1 MLEFVTS
8 RAAAWDCPISIH
20 ANLYT
25 FDAHPRTADNLEV
38 FRRWEEV
45 RVQNWLTEE
54 QKKMLQNLQQEHI
67 LLVNEKN
74 NFELVPYEHITEA
87 ANGSKELRA
96 FIFERQNNLYVTYW
110 HISGSKKLV
119 LPLNA
124 SDIKLYKNLGQ
135 EENLVT
141 GQGNSVTVPL
151 GNRLYLKASNVSKEE
166 LIDAF
171 AEATII
177 D

>member
-1 MLEFVTS
+1 
-8 RAAAWDCPISIH
+8 
-20 ANLYT
+20 
-25 FDAHPRTADNLEV
+25 
-38 FRRWEEV
+38 
-45 RVQNWLTEE
+45 
-54 QKKMLQNLQQEHI
+54 
-67 LLVNEKN
+67 
-74 NFELVPYEHITEA
+74 LVPYAHITEA

-96 FIFERQNNLYVTYW
+96 FIFERQNDLYVTYW
-110 HISGSKKLV
+110 HISDNKKLL

-135 EENLVT
+135 EEKIAS

-171 AEATII
+171 AEATIT